1 MSSAL
6 RFHNT
11 LRHHAAPVCA
21 RVLEKA
27 PKQPLV

>member
-1 MSSAL
+1 MSSAQ
-6 RFHNT
+6 RSTNT

-21 RVLEKA
+21 RILEKA

>member
-6 RFHNT
+6 RIGSIS
-11 LRHHAAPVCA
+11 RHLAAGACA